1 MNNERINASEVFAQ
15 VLEIIS
21 TAVAH
26 KFESRLAALEEKMQ
40 QLPDLTQ
47 RIFSESAIKEAMR
60 SEMETLISE
69 NDLVTKYDLTDFV
82 TELTVEDMIGE
93 SKGEQLEEDDVERIV
108 ENLDYVQNYEIDEK
122 VREVLADFVKEPEF
136 KNAVVSTVAAKLSPI
151 REVKTNGLGAE
162 MPLTEEF

>member
-1 MNNERINASEVFAQ
+1 MSNERINASEVFAQ

-26 KFESRLAALEEKMQ
+26 KFESRLAAL
-40 QLPDLTQ
+40 
-47 RIFSESAIKEAMR
+47 
-60 SEMETLISE
+60 
-69 NDLVTKYDLTDFV
+69 
-82 TELTVEDMIGE
+82 
-93 SKGEQLEEDDVERIV
+93 EDDVERIV